1 VFNTYAQKLHLFSRD
16 VRLFLVT
23 AVLVGFAWDGVRT
36 VLYNLYLLRL
46 GYTPEFVGLANAVGA
61 LAFSLFCLPA
71 GMLGTR
77 LGSRNML
84 IAGLGL
90 LALGYGLLPLAES
103 VPEGWRTY
111 LVLGATLL
119 AFLALALFLVNGLPF
134 MMGATGPEERS
145 HVFSVHIALVP
156 LSGFCGSLV
165 GGLLPE
171 VLSKA
176 LGASVE
182 DPALYAYPMWLA
194 AVLLV
199 PGMLVLL
206 GAHPT
211 HGRAEPAPPAGA
223 PVGRKGL
230 APYGLLIAVALVTAL
245 RFGGRATTTTF
256 FNVYLDEGLGVSTAL
271 IGALVA
277 AGQLFAIPAALL
289 SPWLV
294 ARRGNVGT
302 IVWGSVGVAL
312 CTLPLALVP
321 HWTAAGFGFVTS
333 WALFSAT
340 IGPMRV
346 FTQELVAPRWRAS
359 MASIF
364 MMGAGL
370 AFSSVSLAGGFVIT
384 AVGYQMLFLTG
395 TGLLALATLLFW
407 AIFRV
412 PRGEYAHQELKV
424 TD

>member
-1 VFNTYAQKLHLFSRD
+1 
-16 VRLFLVT
+16 
-23 AVLVGFAWDGVRT
+23 
-36 VLYNLYLLRL
+36 LRL
-46 GYTPEFVGLANAVGA
+46 GYGPEFVGLANAVGA
-61 LAFSLFCLPA
+61 LAFSLFCFPA
-71 GMLGTR
+71 GVLGTR
-77 LGSRNML
+77 WGSRNML
-84 IAGLGL
+84 IAGLGFL
-90 LALGYGLLPLAES
+90 MVGYGLLPLAKS
-103 VPEGWRTY
+103 VPERWRAY
-111 LVLGATLL
+111 WVLGATLL
-119 AFLALALFLVNGLPF
+119 AFLGLALYLVNSLPF

-145 HVFSVHIALVP
+145 HVFSVHIALAP
-156 LSGFCGSLV
+156 LAGFAGSLV

-171 VLSKA
+171 ALSRVL
-176 LGASVE
+176 GVPVE
-182 DPALYAYPMWLA
+182 EPTLYAYPMWLA

-206 GAHPT
+206 GASPAR
-211 HGRAEPAPPAGA
+211 GRAEPAPAAGA

-230 APYGLLIAVALVTAL
+230 APYGLLIAVALITAL

-271 IGALVA
+271 IGGLVA
-277 AGQLFAIPAALL
+277 AGQLLAIPAALT

-321 HWTAAGFGFVTS
+321 HWTAAGFGFVSS

-340 IGPMRV
+340 VGPMRV
-346 FTQELVAPRWRAS
+346 FTQELVAPRWQAS
-359 MASIF
+359 MASVF

-384 AVGYQMLFLTG
+384 AIGYQMLFLVG
-395 TGLLALATLLFW
+395 TGLLAMATLIFW
-407 AIFRV
+407 VVFRV
-412 PRGEYAHQELKV
+412 PRGEYARQVLEA
-424 TD
+424 TE